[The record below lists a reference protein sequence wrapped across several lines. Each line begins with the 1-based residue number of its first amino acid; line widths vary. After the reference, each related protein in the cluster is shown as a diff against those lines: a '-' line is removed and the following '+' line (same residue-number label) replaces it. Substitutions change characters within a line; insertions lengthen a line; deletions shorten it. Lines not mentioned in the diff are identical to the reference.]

1 MRLTVVKTDGDRKA
15 FFDLEA
21 DIYRSYPQ
29 WRPSGGELLTTLIGG
44 ASPFNR
50 HAELLPYL
58 VWEHARPVA
67 RFVFVRDHKL
77 PGYVQ
82 VGWFEALPGLTGL
95 AEAIRK
101 EGARLFP
108 GCDTIVFGLNGHLN
122 YGAGFLLNRFDEAPA
137 VDFPYTPPYYPEY
150 FQGLR
155 ERRMITF
162 KTRMPGYYAWARR
175 TSSAAAVQGIS
186 VRAMDRDRFEEEI
199 GNYTALNNACFQH
212 HPYWAERNA
221 EEDLE
226 LFEALGGFFRSENL
240 LFAELAGRAVGYLF
254 WLPDLNELMDSPG
267 TLGADELRKYQ
278 QGFRFTNYRFY
289 EIAALPGYGGPVSLA
304 LFPSL
309 QPYLESLGCQTG
321 EGGFIFE
328 ENRACIAM
336 TRRFFQRFGS
346 RDLDPYRYL
355 AVYECDL

>member
-1 MRLTVVKTDGDRKA
+1 MRLTELNTDSDRHG

-21 DIYRSYPQ
+21 EVYRSYLQ
-29 WRPSGGELLTTLIGG
+29 WRPSGSELLTRLIGG

-58 VWEHARPVA
+58 VWEQGRPVA
-67 RFVFVRDHKL
+67 RFVFVRDRNL
-77 PGYVQ
+77 PGYVL
-82 VGWFEALPGLTGL
+82 VGWFEALPGLAGL
-95 AEAIRK
+95 AEAIRQ

-108 GCDTIVFGLNGHLN
+108 GCEKIVFGLNGHLN
-122 YGAGFLLNRFDEAPA
+122 YGAGFLLNRFDEMPA
-137 VDFPYTPPYYPEY
+137 VDFPYTQPYYPEY
-150 FQGLR
+150 FRDLR

-162 KTRMPGYYAWARR
+162 KTRVPNYYAWGRKTA
-175 TSSAAAVQGIS
+175 TTAYLQGIR
-186 VRAMDRDRFEEEI
+186 VRTLDWNRFEAEI
-199 GNYTALNNACFQH
+199 GIYTELNNACFWH
-212 HPYWAERNA
+212 HPYWAERTA

-226 LFEALGGFFRSENL
+226 LFGAMGGFFRSENL
-240 LFAELAGRAVGYLF
+240 LFAELAGRAVGYLY
-254 WLPDLNELMDSPG
+254 WLPDLNELVDGPG
-267 TLGADELRKYQ
+267 TLGVEELRKYQ

-289 EIAALPGYGGPVSLA
+289 EIAVLPGYGGPASLA
-304 LFPSL
+304 LFL
-309 QPYLESLGCQTG
+309 ALAPYPESLGCQTC

-355 AVYECDL
+355 AVYEGDL